1 MENFNES
8 ILCQNGIGILDYLS
22 DGRHQEELMK
32 EVSRLGDSELS
43 GLYEKLFQG
52 DAKEVSG
59 KKILRKLF
67 NENEQIKLIKESI
80 LQNEFCYVKKLLKKK
95 DVYWFAEKMIAQTN
109 NKELIEILL
118 SRRGLG
124 WAAQNVIVEYGNPK
138 WNVALIEKQSDL
150 SAYAKNYI
158 IVNGD
163 DDCVN
168 LLASKAYLSFS
179 EKEDIVKAKRF
190 SAIKVLISKSK
201 EHLPKE
207 ILLKIFLLDNEEMT
221 NFLLKNIKISDGL
234 MAFMV
239 ENAPDVKFAK
249 FIISLKKPGRQTQRA
264 ILGLDNLE
272 LYNALKKHVG

>member
-168 LLASKAYLSFS
+168 LLAEKAYLSFS

-207 ILLKIFLLDNEEMT
+207 ILLK
-221 NFLLKNIKISDGL
+221 NIKISDGL

-239 ENAPDVKFAK
+239 KNTQDVKFAK

>member
-8 ILCQNGIGILDYLS
+8 ILSQYGIGVLDYLS
-22 DGRHQEELMK
+22 DGRHQKELMK

-67 NENEQIKLIKESI
+67 DENEQIKLIKESI

-168 LLASKAYLSFS
+168 LLAEKAYLSFS
-179 EKEDIVKAKRF
+179 EKEDIVKRF

-207 ILLKIFLLDNEEMT
+207 ILLEIFLLDNEEMT
-221 NFLLKNIKISDGL
+221 DFLLKNIKISDGL

-239 ENAPDVKFAK
+239 KNTQDVKFAK